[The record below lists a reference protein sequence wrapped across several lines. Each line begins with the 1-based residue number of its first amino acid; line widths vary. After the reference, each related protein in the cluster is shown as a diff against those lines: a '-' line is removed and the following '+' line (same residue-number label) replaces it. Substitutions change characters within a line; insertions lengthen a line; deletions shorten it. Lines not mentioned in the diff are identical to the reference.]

1 MEDGTDMGHSMAAAR
16 SVVGHLAA
24 AHPLGAWLV
33 TAIDGEHQHIKAAA
47 SPAFALRDGDSFP
60 YRDSLCARMI
70 AGNGPPVASAVASIP
85 AYADAPIVRR
95 LGIRAYVGA
104 PIVARDGQ
112 LRGTVCG
119 LDGSPRPGLD
129 EVLPNVQLAADLL
142 GELLDARLE
151 LAAERA
157 RAETA
162 ERDATGDTLT
172 GRANRRAWDRM
183 LDAEEARCARHGAA
197 ACVISVDLDGLKT
210 INDTA
215 GHLAG
220 DAALRLAADA
230 IASASRDED
239 VVARVGGD
247 EFGILAIE
255 CERSAGDVIAARV
268 VRSLRE
274 AGLSASLGVGSR
286 EPVRGLF
293 GAWLAADAAMY
304 RDKAR
309 R

>member
-1 MEDGTDMGHSMAAAR
+1 MIVA
-16 SVVGHLAA
+16 
-24 AHPLGAWLV
+24 
-33 TAIDGEHQHIKAAA
+33 TAG
-47 SPAFALRDGDSFP
+47 
-60 YRDSLCARMI
+60 
-70 AGNGPPVASAVASIP
+70 
-85 AYADAPIVRR
+85 
-95 LGIRAYVGA
+95 VGA
-104 PIVARDGQ
+104 TAYDVPNVETTEYGVTRS
-112 LRGTVCG
+112 GTSPRYG
-119 LDGSPRPGLD
+119 FDGSDG
-129 EVLPNVQLAADLL
+129 VS
-142 GELLDARLE
+142 
-151 LAAERA
+151 
-157 RAETA
+157 T
-162 ERDATGDTLT
+162 DTLT
-172 GRANRRAWDRM
+172 GLANRRAWDRM

-197 ACVISVDLDGLKT
+197 ACVISVDLDGLKA

-255 CERSAGDVIAARV
+255 CEQSAGDVIAARV

-304 RDKAR
+304 RDKAGR
-309 R
+309 